1 MNADKLISAVGN
13 HAGFCYLPGTPREG
27 CPYYIYYTKPR
38 PFGAA
43 VFSILLPGKS
53 LANLLE

>member
-1 MNADKLISAVGN
+1 MLTNSFPPWETTAVFVIFRG
-13 HAGFCYLPGTPREG
+13 HPGRA